1 MNIKAKKI
9 KVVEQS
15 NLHHEFINSK
25 RNTIILVLAGEGTK
39 DSFHI
44 YYKDNANNKEDI
56 GWIKISDKSGGS
68 DSSNKI
74 YNEYLEYVENNV
86 IEKKYG
92 ADLKDLK
99 KFMPVKPFYSAGKDL
114 AYYQKL
120 GHFLSDTNSFENFLS
135 DLRDINKNVGLGI
148 VDDDKVEKNFF
159 NYGYAKDLYEIS
171 KFFKEYNI
179 DAYGYQE
186 ENFDKLLEPLTE
198 ESSEISGY
206 DKLYSLLSTNKY
218 RNNIANKIVES
229 LEAVELHKQK
239 EILENA
245 QVQKLLN
252 YIVSDNDF
260 GIEISELAGKL
271 CDDSDVLNKIT
282 ELRQLLEVSVSNID
296 DIELGH
302 YTSLRTLPLLI
313 KDGESATVRLTNSSQ
328 MNDPREGRILSE
340 CIFED
345 KDRNY
350 KTPSVYISSATT
362 ALDSLPMWKQYADDC
377 QGAVM
382 VYNKEFLKKLLKTT
396 NNKLYKVCYIDTSAE
411 AEGIQIEISDD
422 KTKKEDIEKT
432 LGELKKIIKNSLSK
446 VKDAEKV
453 RNRIEKY
460 LSGIEYLFKDVDYS
474 YEEEYRIVQ
483 NLTPESSD
491 IVAEQSGDKP
501 VPLLY
506 FYLKREDGNF
516 LPVSYSKV
524 KLGPKAIDIDYVEPY
539 VRFASNGSTKVV
551 KSKINFRD

>member
-9 KVVEQS
+9 KVVKQS

-25 RNTIILVLAGEGTK
+25 RNTIILVSLEGEDTK

-44 YYKDNANNKEDI
+44 YYKDNANNKVDI
-56 GWIKISDKSGGS
+56 GWIKISDKSEGS
-68 DSSNKI
+68 DSSYEI
-74 YNEYLEYVENNV
+74 YNRYLEYVENNV

-159 NYGYAKDLYEIS
+159 NYGDAKDLYEIS

-206 DKLYSLLSTNKY
+206 DKLHSLLSTNKY

-271 CDDSDVLNKIT
+271 FNDSDVLNKIN

-350 KTPSVYISSATT
+350 KTPSFYISSATT

-382 VYNKEFLKKLLKTT
+382 VYDKEFLKKLLKTT
-396 NNKLYKVCYIDTSAE
+396 NNKLYKVCYIDTSAKD
-411 AEGIQIEISDD
+411 IKIEISAD

-432 LGELKKIIKNSLSK
+432 LGKLREIIKNSLSK
-446 VKDAEKV
+446 AKDAEKV

-460 LSGIEYLFKDVDYS
+460 LSGIGYLFKDVDYS
-474 YEEEYRIVQ
+474 YEEEYRIVRY
-483 NLTPESSD
+483 LIPGSSG

-506 FYLKREDGNF
+506 FYLEREAGNIS
-516 LPVSYSKV
+516 PVSYSEV

>member
-9 KVVEQS
+9 KVVKQS

-25 RNTIILVLAGEGTK
+25 RNTIILVSLEGEDTK

-44 YYKDNANNKEDI
+44 YYKDNANNKVDI
-56 GWIKISDKSGGS
+56 GWIKISDKSEGS
-68 DSSNKI
+68 DSSDEI
-74 YNEYLEYVENNV
+74 YNRYLEYVENNV

-159 NYGYAKDLYEIS
+159 NYGDAKDLYEIS

-206 DKLYSLLSTNKY
+206 DKLHSLLSTNKY

-271 CDDSDVLNKIT
+271 FNDSDVLNKID

-350 KTPSVYISSATT
+350 KTPSFYISSATT

-382 VYNKEFLKKLLKTT
+382 VYDKEFLKKLLKTT
-396 NNKLYKVCYIDTSAE
+396 NNKLYKVCYIDTSAKD
-411 AEGIQIEISDD
+411 IKIEISAD

-432 LGELKKIIKNSLSK
+432 LGKLREIIKNSLSK
-446 VKDAEKV
+446 AKDAEKV

-460 LSGIEYLFKDVDYS
+460 LSGIGYLFKDVDYS

-483 NLTPESSD
+483 YLIPGSKG

-506 FYLKREDGNF
+506 FYLKREDDNI
-516 LPVSYSKV
+516 LPVSYSEV